1 MFKELEKHFGVLKL
15 PVGHVVYQQGDKDQ
29 DGYVLVKGRVELS
42 RKFSGDMIERGVFI
56 TEGQVFGVFTALF
69 GTESRRWNAITVE
82 LSEIIMIPAQTLMT
96 KIDAMDPFLKYCLS
110 QWYSL
115 EHSKK

>member
-1 MFKELEKHFGVLKL
+1 MFENLKKHFGVIRL
-15 PVGHVVYQQGDKDQ
+15 PNDHVIYRQGDKDQ
-29 DGYVLVKGRVELS
+29 DGYILVKGKVELS
-42 RKFSGDMIERGVFI
+42 RNLSESMIERGVFI
-56 TEGQVFGVFTALF
+56 SDGQVFGVFTALF
-69 GTESRRWNAITVE
+69 NTDSRRWNATTVGPC
-82 LSEIIMIPAQTLMT
+82 EIIMIPAQTLLT